1 MTDTNEDEKDT
12 YRVEVPPLEVEL
24 VTREAGADGTGEV
37 LARFTVPVL
46 LCRDDAEDPGW
57 KVDEQ
62 GMKDELLSQLRAWAL
77 AATRSRGERVEQVHP

>member
-1 MTDTNEDEKDT
+1 MNIAHDEEKDT
-12 YRVEVPPLEVEL
+12 YRVDVPPLEVEL
-24 VTREAGADGTGEV
+24 LTREAGMDRPGEV

-46 LCRDDAEDPGW
+46 LCRDDEEDPGW

-77 AATRSRGERVEQVHP
+77 TVARPRGERAE

>member
-1 MTDTNEDEKDT
+1 MSVTYDADKDT
-12 YRVEVPPLEVEL
+12 YRVDVPPLKVEL
-24 VTREAGADGTGEV
+24 MTREVGEDGAGEV

-46 LCRDDAEDPGW
+46 LCRDDDTDDPGW

-77 AATRSRGERVEQVHP
+77 TVTRPRGERAE